1 MYEIYMVQGICNFY
15 SLCLCN
21 HLSDIFLFF
30 SGSTRILF
38 PPFKH
43 LNYTSLQCEM
53 CVYNNFFKT
62 LSHFKC
68 CHKNLTSIK
77 PLFIY
82 ATICSYA
89 LYLFTTDALVS
100 FQLIPENNIRF
111 KVSESLTI
119 NFQLTLIKSYSFN
132 SLIIFFQLKCFFS
145 ILSLTK
151 FVYQM
156 KQSKFLNIHLNRWLL
171 YNGHCMFK
179 QP

>member
-1 MYEIYMVQGICNFY
+1 MRAIWCRVFVIFILSVYAIIYLIFFYFSLVQQGFY
-15 SLCLCN
+15 SHPSN
-21 HLSDIFLFF
+21 
-30 SGSTRILF
+30 ILITHRYSV
-38 PPFKH
+38 K
-43 LNYTSLQCEM
+43 
-53 CVYNNFFKT
+53 CVCITIFFKT

>member
-1 MYEIYMVQGICNFY
+1 MYESYMVQGICNFY
-15 SLCLCN
+15 SLCFCN
-21 HLSDIFLFF
+21 HLSDIFLIF

-38 PPFKH
+38 PHFKH
-43 LNYTSLQCEM
+43 LNYTSLQCEI
-53 CVYNNFFKT
+53 CVYNNFT
-62 LSHFKC
+62 TTSHFKC

-82 ATICSYA
+82 VTTCLYA
-89 LYLFTTDALVS
+89 LYLFTTDALLS
-100 FQLIPENNIRF
+100 FQLIPENNIRI

-132 SLIIFFQLKCFFS
+132 SLIFLAKVLFFS

-151 FVYQM
+151 IVYQM
-156 KQSKFLNIHLNRWLL
+156 KQSKFFNIHLNRWSL
-171 YNGHCMFK
+171 YNGQCMFK